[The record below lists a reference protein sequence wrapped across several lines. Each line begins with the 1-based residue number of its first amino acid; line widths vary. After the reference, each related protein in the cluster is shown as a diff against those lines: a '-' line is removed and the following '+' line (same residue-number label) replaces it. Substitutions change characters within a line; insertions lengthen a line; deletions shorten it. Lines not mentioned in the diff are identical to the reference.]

1 MIGLES
7 DKNLLGTSPHYWGEV
22 MDVCEVTGALQEQC
36 IKRMHCQYTEAIPI
50 WNWRSPP
57 QRKLS
62 NSRVNS
68 QTNHWHCNNNI
79 VIIKIITNVTN
90 IAQPSLNIASI
101 ILIIEFMINVRI
113 WITRS
118 SWVNC
123 ALQDEE
129 TVYWVSVAHYEA
141 VAVSNWWSIF
151 KW

>member
-79 VIIKIITNVTN
+79 VIINVTNNVGN
-90 IAQPSLNIASI
+90 IAQPSLNLASI

-113 WITRS
+113 WIILTLGWKGIVSLTSIWKWVRS
-118 SWVNC
+118 LFCQSLV
-123 ALQDEE
+123 
-129 TVYWVSVAHYEA
+129 
-141 VAVSNWWSIF
+141 WWWIF
-151 KW
+151 W